1 MEGSLVHIFCQSE
14 KPRGNIFFFFLFFF
28 KLSPCKSDFTVG
40 LRNHID
46 VIDILNWRIYEI
58 SVSPHRLL
66 SNYRTKSFSTNK
78 FWGESCFQCRGE
90 GTTVARREAFILVRW
105 AVVEDRAF
113 ILVKVSQKRSAKKK
127 TASEDQFERWNYKSR
142 WWRIVRQ

>member
-14 KPRGNIFFFFLFFF
+14 KPRGNIFFFFFFFF

-66 SNYRTKSFSTNK
+66 SDYRTKSFSTNK
-78 FWGESCFQCRGE
+78 FWGESCLQCRGE
-90 GTTVARREAFILVRW
+90 GTTVARREAILIPR

-113 ILVKVSQKRSAKKK
+113 TLVKVSQKRSAKKK
-127 TASEDQFERWNYKSR
+127 TASEDQFERSIYKSR
-142 WWRIVRQ
+142 WWRVVRQ